1 MLNKSKLQIIQEMLT
16 GETQPAPLTKE
27 EKQQF
32 KEDLMN
38 FSALGESVY
47 GKGNLKQMTERV
59 GKIIETAQRVVTED
73 KDWFDEMAH
82 KKNLKR
88 LEEDYK
94 MFHETAQEMSR
105 LQERLSLAYE
115 SIGQG
120 LNRYFDV
127 N

>member
-1 MLNKSKLQIIQEMLT
+1 MLNKSKLQIIQEMLS
-16 GETQPAPLTKE
+16 GESQPAPLTKE

-32 KEDLMN
+32 KEALMN

-94 MFHETAQEMSR
+94 MFQETAQEMSR
-105 LQERLSLAYE
+105 LQERLSLSYE